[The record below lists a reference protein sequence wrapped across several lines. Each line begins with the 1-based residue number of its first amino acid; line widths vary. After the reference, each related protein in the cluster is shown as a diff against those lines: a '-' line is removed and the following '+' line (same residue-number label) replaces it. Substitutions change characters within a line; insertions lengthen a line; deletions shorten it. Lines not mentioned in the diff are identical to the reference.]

1 MGKIF
6 DYSHGN
12 FENSLE
18 LRHKICYNMG
28 EIIQGRGRH
37 MRHFKI
43 SVAGLYVSISARG
56 QLTYDICRPY
66 LTDLPWSDITLYAT
80 PAQIAAKKKAIPIP
94 MTDEQAECIVL
105 SDLLSL
111 KLLPHDAFLLH
122 AAVIS
127 CQDRC
132 YAFSAPRGVGKTTH
146 VQQWMEAF
154 GTESV
159 TVVNGDKPIIRRD
172 KDGRFLAYGT
182 PWCGKE
188 LQGQPIGVPLDCI
201 TFIKRGERDEVCA
214 VTEREYLDLLIGQVV
229 FPADERSMTR
239 GAALLAE
246 FMRAT
251 PAARAGCTMT
261 ANAAKAVYRYWNS

>member
-1 MGKIF
+1 
-6 DYSHGN
+6 
-12 FENSLE
+12 
-18 LRHKICYNMG
+18 
-28 EIIQGRGRH
+28 

-43 SVAGLYVSISARG
+43 LVAGLYVSISARG

-80 PAQIAAKKKAIPIP
+80 PAQLAAKKKAIPIP
-94 MTDEQAECIVL
+94 MTDEQAECMVL

-122 AAVIS
+122 AAVIQY
-127 CQDRC
+127 QDRC

-146 VQQWMEAF
+146 VCQWMHAY
-154 GTESV
+154 GADQV
-159 TVVNGDKPIIRRD
+159 KIINGDKPIIRRD
-172 KDGRFLAYGT
+172 KQGRFLAYGT

-188 LQGQPIGVPLDCI
+188 LQGQPLGAPLDCI
-201 TFIKRGERDEVCA
+201 TFIKRGEQDETHA

-229 FPADERSMTR
+229 FPDDQQSMTR

-251 PAARAGCTMT
+251 PAAAASCTMT
-261 ANAAKAVYRYWNS
+261 SNAAKTVYRYWND